1 MYGHQVQAVGNCRTH
16 SVCCRIDRANNNLQL
31 LVRNGL
37 KPLVVVRLS
46 PQIRQGILK
55 GTANQF
61 DGEYPKKCLNLISVC
76 STHVCLYVRSARA
89 LPYMPESLL
98 GGTKNNSLM
107 LWCMLHLCAL
117 SACLLF
123 AWAARYVRRCAPM
136 LVFGPLLGL
145 GAWRPLW
152 VLLAVVFV
160 VVGLS
165 REFFPITRVRIRL
178 CLASGWVCV
187 GYLCGGPALAL
198 CVGGCVFRVVAA
210 CCTEASPK
218 PSLGWVSCLCG
229 TRVVLAYVRGCLHV
243 DSGSKHHPCWW
254 LWSCTG
260 THSGLPVTGGL
271 ILHCCRRWFL
281 SSTLVLVTPCPVL

>member
-1 MYGHQVQAVGNCRTH
+1 MPQHSPTCRRACSEAQKTIALCFG
-16 SVCCRIDRANNNLQL
+16 VCCTSVPFLPVCCLRGPRA
-31 LVRNGL
+31 
-37 KPLVVVRLS
+37 
-46 PQIRQGILK
+46 
-55 GTANQF
+55 
-61 DGEYPKKCLNLISVC
+61 
-76 STHVCLYVRSARA
+76 
-89 LPYMPESLL
+89 
-98 GGTKNNSLM
+98 
-107 LWCMLHLCAL
+107 LCAL
-117 SACLLF
+117 LCALCWCL
-123 AWAARYVRRCAPM
+123 V
-136 LVFGPLLGL
+136 PLLGL

-165 REFFPITRVRIRL
+165 RELFPITRVRIRL

-187 GYLCGGPALAL
+187 GNLGGGPALAL
-198 CVGGCVFRVVAA
+198 CVGGCVFRVVVA

-260 THSGLPVTGGL
+260 THSDLPVTGGL
-271 ILHCCRRWFL
+271 ILHCCPRWFL

>member
-1 MYGHQVQAVGNCRTH
+1 
-16 SVCCRIDRANNNLQL
+16 
-31 LVRNGL
+31 
-37 KPLVVVRLS
+37 
-46 PQIRQGILK
+46 
-55 GTANQF
+55 
-61 DGEYPKKCLNLISVC
+61 
-76 STHVCLYVRSARA
+76 
-89 LPYMPESLL
+89 
-98 GGTKNNSLM
+98 
-107 LWCMLHLCAL
+107 MLHLCAL

-123 AWAARYVRRCAPM
+123 AWAARCVRRSVRPM
-136 LVFGPLLGL
+136 WCLVPLLGL

-187 GYLCGGPALAL
+187 GYLCGRPALAL
-198 CVGGCVFRVVAA
+198 CFGGCVFRVVVA

-243 DSGSKHHPCWW
+243 DSGSN
-254 LWSCTG
+254 
-260 THSGLPVTGGL
+260 L
-271 ILHCCRRWFL
+271 ILLRVNGCGPALALTQVCRSL
-281 SSTLVLVTPCPVL
+281 VVSSYTVAHVGSFPLL